1 MKGRRAIAIR
11 VMIVRGAFAIVLGL
25 GLLIQPDKASPAL
38 LNFMGL
44 YWLASGLVSVRFG
57 LAGERPRHRFPV
69 LAGLI
74 GVVAG
79 LAVLLRGLLGAQVS
93 EAVLLTLLGVV
104 ILLTGVVN
112 IAGGFDVSP
121 APGRRWRPGLPLG
134 LMEIL
139 LGATLAVSPLE
150 LGRLV
155 YLAASAWALVGGVV
169 LISDA
174 LRMRGRP
181 DFILGGG

>member
-1 MKGRRAIAIR
+1 MKRRRATAVW
-11 VMIVRGAFAIVLGL
+11 VMVIRGALAIVLGL

-38 LNFMGL
+38 LNFMGV
-44 YWLASGLVSVRFG
+44 YWVASGLVSLRFG
-57 LAGERPRHRFPV
+57 LAGERPRRRFPV

-79 LAVLLRGLLGAQVS
+79 LAVLLRALLGAQVS

-112 IAGGFDVSP
+112 IAGGFDLSP
-121 APGRRWRPGLPLG
+121 VPGRRWRPGLPLG
-134 LMEIL
+134 LLEIL
-139 LGATLAVSPLE
+139 LGVTLAVSPLE
-150 LGRLV
+150 RGRLV

-181 DFILGGG
+181 DLILGG